1 MITFYYLKE
10 HSSFFLFSHL
20 DSLHWL
26 DKIYKD
32 VRTMEYHFGSSNWS
46 DTEVINSRI
55 KKRILTSKFSFLIY
69 IYYFT
74 SHRQDK
80 VCFVSCQK
88 FVFIYKLLT
97 YQPTTCV
104 RACDNLSSNFF
115 FFFGHGSRRWIPV
128 FLYKSNY
135 NCVHV
140 QCYIFLNDLE
150 ILVLI
155 FLASLGC

>member
-1 MITFYYLKE
+1 
-10 HSSFFLFSHL
+10 
-20 DSLHWL
+20 
-26 DKIYKD
+26 
-32 VRTMEYHFGSSNWS
+32 
-46 DTEVINSRI
+46 
-55 KKRILTSKFSFLIY
+55 
-69 IYYFT
+69 
-74 SHRQDK
+74 
-80 VCFVSCQK
+80 
-88 FVFIYKLLT
+88 
-97 YQPTTCV
+97 V

-115 FFFGHGSRRWIPV
+115 FLFFCHGSRRWIPV

>member
-115 FFFGHGSRRWIPV
+115 FFYVTVVEGG
-128 FLYKSNY
+128 FLSFYTSQIITVCMFNA
-135 NCVHV
+135 
-140 QCYIFLNDLE
+140 IFFST
-150 ILVLI
+150 I
-155 FLASLGC
+155 